1 MSGIVDEDE
10 HVWGLF
16 GQVFPVHTDP
26 GVVNVFGGVFPTG
39 CLNDGLRSAE
49 PARGENAFPGGVEH
63 EGVGH
68 GFGLLGCGERAQAIL
83 LVLDHGRGGILVAG
97 ELAHVGDVFFHGL
110 PRVDHT
116 AFLTTCLAA

>member
-10 HVWGLF
+10 HVWGLL

-26 GVVNVFGGVFPTG
+26 GVVDGFGGVFPTG
-39 CLNDGLRSAE
+39 GLDDGLRSAE

-68 GFGLLGCGERAQAIL
+68 GFGSLGRSERAQAIL

-97 ELAHVGDVFFHGL
+97 EFAHISDVFFHGL
-110 PRVDHT
+110 PRVDHA